1 MESTES
7 TAMETFSPAKRVLA
21 FFLIEVL
28 SGPLFFAVYFAFV
41 FSEFENSVLR
51 SMTAFLLSSDGMLLF
66 AVLAHAM
73 LISCLAIR
81 ILGIHR
87 AAAKKASAIR
97 MAAFMASGTIV
108 NVLSGVVVE
117 LVKAD
122 HYLGLM

>member
-1 MESTES
+1 M
-7 TAMETFSPAKRVLA
+7 FA
-21 FFLIEVL
+21 FFLIEAL
-28 SGPLFFAVYFAFV
+28 SGPLFFALYFLFV
-41 FSEFENSVLR
+41 FSEFENPVLG
-51 SMTAFLLSSDGMLLF
+51 SMTAFLLSSDGMFLF
-66 AVLAHAM
+66 AVLAHAV
-73 LISCLAIR
+73 LISYLAIR

-87 AAAKKASAIR
+87 AASKKASAIR

>member
-1 MESTES
+1 MESTE
-7 TAMETFSPAKRVLA
+7 METFSPAKRVLV
-21 FFLIEVL
+21 FFLIEAL
-28 SGPLFFAVYFAFV
+28 SGLVFFALYFPFV
-41 FSEFENSVLR
+41 FSEFENPVLR
-51 SMTAFLLSSDGMLLF
+51 SMTAFLLSSDGMFLF

-73 LISCLAIR
+73 LISYLAIR
-81 ILGIHR
+81 ILCIHR
-87 AAAKKASAIR
+87 AASKKASAIR